1 MFDLSRIFDFTYFGD
16 TYMHDYNTNTW
27 KQVLTRGFPSY
38 RAQSNMMVDE
48 ATGKMYIYGG
58 SVLFVIDTNKTN
70 TSCWQGTLPEFTCPK
85 TFR

>member
-16 TYMHDYNTNTW
+16 TYMHDHNTNTW

-58 SVLFVIDTNKTN
+58 SVPIRD
-70 TSCWQGTLPEFTCPK
+70 
-85 TFR
+85 